1 MFCDHCGKPIPPG
14 ASFCQACGRSLSAS
28 PATAAG
34 GRVAKHVRLLGIL
47 WIAYS
52 FLHLLGGGVLM
63 IMANTVFGRMG
74 HAEVDAPAFLQPMLS
89 FIGLLVLAKAAAGL
103 AAGWGLLERQSWARV
118 LALIVG
124 VISLLNLPFGTAL
137 GIFTIWVLLSPK
149 AAEQYQALPRSA

>member
-1 MFCDHCGKPIPPG
+1 MFCDHCGKPIPQG
-14 ASFCQACGRSLSAS
+14 ASFCQGCGRALN
-28 PATAAG
+28 ATSVPSAG
-34 GRVAKHVRLLGIL
+34 GRVAKHVRVLGIL
-47 WIAYS
+47 WIVYS
-52 FLHLLGGGVLM
+52 FLHLVGGGVLM

-74 HAEVDAPAFLQPMLS
+74 HAEVDVPAFLQPLLS

-137 GIFTIWVLLSPK
+137 GIFTIWVLLSPQ
-149 AAEQYQALPRSA
+149 AADEYQALPRSA